1 MAKIIQASDDSFGN
15 DLEVC
20 NIDGPVLIDFWADW
34 CPPCKALG
42 PIVDKVTAEYADKV
56 HVIKVNADECPLTVT
71 ANRINT
77 LPTLLVFKD
86 GKEVE
91 RAVGYRKDSFIK
103 EMLDKHL

>member
-1 MAKIIQASDDSFGN
+1 MAKIITASDDSFGN

-20 NIDGPVLIDFWADW
+20 NINGPVLVDFWAEW

-42 PIVDKVTAEYADKV
+42 PIIDKTASDFEGKAY
-56 HVIKVNADECPLTVT
+56 VIKVNADECPKTVM
-71 ANRINT
+71 ANRVSS

-91 RAVGYRKDSFIK
+91 RAVGYRKEGTLK